1 MNNKEENIIEN
12 YEITINNGA
21 LYTSY
26 VFFGL
31 SGSIVIIYL
40 INLKINYFD
49 NLKIL
54 LIPFIICFSLAIII
68 ILFTYFVH

>member
-21 LYTSY
+21 LYASY

-31 SGSIVIIYL
+31 SGLILIIYL
-40 INLKINYFD
+40 INLKINYFK
-49 NLKIL
+49 NSNYLPIA
-54 LIPFIICFSLAIII
+54 FIICVSLAIII
-68 ILFTYFVH
+68 YIITYFVH